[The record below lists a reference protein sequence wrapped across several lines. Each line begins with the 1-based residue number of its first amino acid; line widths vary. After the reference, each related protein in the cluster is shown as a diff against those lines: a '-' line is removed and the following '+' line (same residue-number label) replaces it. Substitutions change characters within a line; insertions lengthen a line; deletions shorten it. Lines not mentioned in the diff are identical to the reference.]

1 MEWDIAPQPNRSTN
15 PTLAPGRIVAVFEPL
30 LYSRTRKMASELGA
44 ALSAADEVVV
54 LDVFA
59 GSEARTDHA
68 DVSGGL
74 VADAVAGPPAVW
86 AGSLETA
93 RRHLET
99 TLRAGDVCVVMGV
112 GEAPHELA
120 QTLAAHG

>member
-1 MEWDIAPQPNRSTN
+1 M
-15 PTLAPGRIVAVFEPL
+15 AVFEPL
-30 LYSRTRKMASELGA
+30 LYSRTSKMASELGA

-59 GSEARTDHA
+59 GSEARKDHA

-120 QTLAAHG
+120 LTLVAHG

>member
-1 MEWDIAPQPNRSTN
+1 M
-15 PTLAPGRIVAVFEPL
+15 FEPL

-59 GSEARTDHA
+59 GSEAGEDHA
-68 DVSGGL
+68 DVGRL